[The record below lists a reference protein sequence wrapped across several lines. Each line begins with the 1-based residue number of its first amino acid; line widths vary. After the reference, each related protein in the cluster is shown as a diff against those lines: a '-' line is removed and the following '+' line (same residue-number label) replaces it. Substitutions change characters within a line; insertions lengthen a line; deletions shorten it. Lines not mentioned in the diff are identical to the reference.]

1 MAERDYKH
9 VLQDMT
15 NLYIGGKLS
24 YSEIMNID
32 EIPFKL
38 KCILSQYIL
47 KEIAGDT
54 TIENH
59 IFFIK
64 PEDMAYMIY
73 KKMKIKFRLYVFDE
87 NKKSYVAHEYRIED
101 IVGNEYLHEHMNTIF
116 VEEMHIYKINM
127 LAIS

>member
-9 VLQDMT
+9 VIQDMT

-24 YSEIMNID
+24 YDEIMDMD

-38 KCILSQYIL
+38 KVILSQYIL

-54 TIENH
+54 TLENH
-59 IFFIK
+59 IFYMK

-73 KKMKIKFRLYVFDE
+73 KKLKVKFRLYVFDE
-87 NKKSYVAHEYRIED
+87 EKQSYVSHDYKIEE
-101 IVGNEYLHEHMNTIF
+101 IVANEYLHQNMNTIF
-116 VEEMHIYKINM
+116 VEEMHVYKINL